1 MTVHPYHK
9 KLGRLLDRM
18 GGLYTVQDI
27 LSAIAAGKMQSFTH
41 NESWMIT
48 QIADLPRGRVLEVYA
63 LVGNL
68 DDCLAMHD
76 RLLDYA
82 EKIGATVI
90 QAYGRKGW
98 IRPGT
103 MRGWKVKAKNY
114 VFQRRV

>member
-1 MTVHPYHK
+1 MTAHPYHR
-9 KLGRLLDRM
+9 KLARLLTRM
-18 GGLYTVQDI
+18 GGLYSVQDI
-27 LSAIAAGKMQSFTH
+27 LAAIAAGKMQSFTH

-82 EKIGATVI
+82 SEIGATVI
-90 QAYGRKGW
+90 QAYGRQGW
-98 IRPGT
+98 LKPGRA
-103 MRGWKVKAKNY
+103 RGWKVKAINY
-114 VFQRRV
+114 VYALET